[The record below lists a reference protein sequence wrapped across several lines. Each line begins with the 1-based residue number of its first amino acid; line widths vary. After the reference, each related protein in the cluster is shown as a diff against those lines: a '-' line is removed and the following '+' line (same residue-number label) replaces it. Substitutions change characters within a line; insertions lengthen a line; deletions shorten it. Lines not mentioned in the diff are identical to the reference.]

1 MTKEKKQVI
10 IMHIDEMRID
20 RNNKKLVLD
29 AMQET
34 NPSKNC
40 EKVIDSAYKIALLIE
55 TQALSHM
62 LARHI
67 TMSCNY
73 LLIAHAKYQIQK
85 KVLKNTFFFFEKRKI

>member
-55 TQALSHM
+55 TQALSPK
-62 LARHI
+62 R
-67 TMSCNY
+67 
-73 LLIAHAKYQIQK
+73 
-85 KVLKNTFFFFEKRKI
+85 EKQLNANLSYACEAYNDELQLFIDCSR